1 MKTSLLR
8 LAFLVLCVSGLVG
21 CFSHQTFGGIN
32 VTVVGL
38 KPTAA
43 AAANTPATLTL
54 HFANE
59 NVIAVGIDSST
70 HRLFLNGTL
79 VGTAVNANPL
89 GVQAM
94 TTVTQEVPVKFDN
107 LALVQ
112 QLAAAGTTSYRLESD
127 LLLMA
132 GDEKIHVK
140 SIEQGTLDLSPLVK

>member
-8 LAFLVLCVSGLVG
+8 LAFLVLCLSGLVG
-21 CFSHQTFGGIN
+21 CLSHHTFGGIN
-32 VTVVGL
+32 VSVAGL
-38 KPTAA
+38 KSAA
-43 AAANTPATLTL
+43 KTPATLTL

-70 HRLFLNGTL
+70 HRLFLNGTF
-79 VGTAVNANPL
+79 VGTAVNASPM

-94 TTVTQEVPVKFDN
+94 ATATQDVPVKFDN

-112 QLAAAGTTSYRLESD
+112 QLAAAAGAGTTSYRLESD
-127 LLLMA
+127 LLLLA
-132 GDEKIHVK
+132 GDEKIRVK